1 MIRQFKNFLSAR
13 STVMVL
19 AFLAVYF
26 IWGSTYLA
34 IQIASET
41 IPPLT
46 MLGFRFGIAG
56 LVMLVWLRARG
67 IASPTM
73 AQWRS
78 AFVVGALMLCFGTGS
93 VALAMQYIPTG
104 LTALLLTT
112 VPLWMVLVDWLWKGA
127 ARPSI
132 IFFGGF
138 ALGLVGVFLLID
150 PATFSH
156 GVDANVLAI
165 LGILGGAVSWSF
177 GSIKGRSC
185 DLPKDPFMATAMQM
199 TGGGVALLLAGIAIG
214 EDPTISIALLST
226 RSIVAWLYLLVFG
239 SFIAFSAYI
248 WLMRNTTSARV
259 STYAYVNPI
268 VAMYLGW
275 AFAGEEITTRIL
287 LASMLLISAVV
298 IVIRY
303 GPSKKTAKKPLSQR
317 HEPRLKRQV
326 S

>member
-1 MIRQFKNFLSAR
+1 MIRQFRDFISAR
-13 STVMVL
+13 STMMVL

-56 LVMLVWLRARG
+56 VIMLLWLRVRG
-67 IASPTM
+67 VASPT
-73 AQWRS
+73 ATQWRS
-78 AFVVGALMLCFGTGS
+78 AFVVGTLMLCVGTGS

-127 ARPSI
+127 ARPSP

-138 ALGLVGVFLLID
+138 AIGLVGVFLLVD
-150 PATFSH
+150 PETFTH
-156 GVDANVLAI
+156 GMDANVWAI
-165 LGILGGAVSWSF
+165 LGILGGAISWSI
-177 GSIKGRSC
+177 GSIQGRSC
-185 DLPKDPFMATAMQM
+185 DMPKDPFMATAMQM
-199 TGGGVALLLAGIAIG
+199 TGGGVALLLAGMAIG

-226 RSIVAWLYLLVFG
+226 RSIAAWLYLLVFG

-248 WLMRNTTSARV
+248 WLMRNTSPARV
-259 STYAYVNPI
+259 STYAYVNPV

-287 LASMLLISAVV
+287 LASMLLITAVV
-298 IVIRY
+298 VVIRF
-303 GPSKKTAKKPLSQR
+303 GPGKKTAKKSFVSK
-317 HEPRLKRQV
+317 PRFQIKETG
-326 S
+326 